1 MASFVFTEA
10 VQREV
15 HTQRN
20 DRVNLRSAKA
30 VHSSSQTRQVVIARD
45 GRSGGACEDGANTR
59 DEARR
64 GRCCRQQLAA
74 PGKGESNRRAHRCRV
89 AACCA
94 CLSRAPSEKINRR
107 AYRCGVDAA
116 HVFPEC
122 VHELRTSLTPGF
134 RIVTQRKDFVCESD
148 KSQIWDFWD
157 LWDVTVFSSRIR
169 ANDLFT
175 GGSNCIS

>member
-15 HTQRN
+15 HTQRS

-64 GRCCRQQLAA
+64 GRCWRRTGSAWPRQAKEK
-74 PGKGESNRRAHRCRV
+74 PTGERTV
-89 AACCA
+89 AEEPHAM
-94 CLSRAPSEKINRR
+94 
-107 AYRCGVDAA
+107 
-116 HVFPEC
+116 HVFP
-122 VHELRTSLTPGF
+122 VHPAKDQPNSTQYKHFVPYF
-134 RIVTQRKDFVCESD
+134 RIHYGRNAFVGIHYGSP
-148 KSQIWDFWD
+148 
-157 LWDVTVFSSRIR
+157 SSRKR
-169 ANDLFT
+169 HCHSRQTPPRELGEERLPELAASS
-175 GGSNCIS
+175 GRSNCISWAT